1 MDIRAMTDGDYDGV
15 CALMRQV
22 HALHASARP
31 DIYADVDPLS
41 RDYFNTLLGGCATIA
56 LVAELSGELIGFCVV
71 TLRPPSSNPVMRA
84 RIVAYMEDLCVD
96 ARHRTCGVGARLFE
110 AAKSLSAQRG
120 ASSLELMVW
129 SFNEPALAFYE
140 HMGMAPRSVIM
151 ELPLPPG

>member
-1 MDIRAMTDGDYDGV
+1 MDIRAMTGGDYDGV
-15 CALMRQV
+15 RALIRQV

-31 DIYADVDPLS
+31 DIYADADPLS
-41 RDYFNTLLGGCATIA
+41 RDYFYTLLGSNATIA

-96 ARHRTCGVGARLFE
+96 VRHRTCGVGTQLFE
-110 AAKSLSAQRG
+110 AAKTLASQRG

-129 SFNEPALAFYE
+129 SFNGPAFAFYE